1 MMLKYIVIEK
11 HGSLDVQTQ
20 EEQNIFRGTENMAV
34 WMLKYIRAE
43 NMTVSC

>member
-1 MMLKYIVIEK
+1 MFKNSGTENMADL
-11 HGSLDVQTQ
+11 GVQTQ